1 MPDLGILGLEV
12 ETYIVIFEISS
23 LEFVLFQN
31 FVKKRRRR
39 YLNLGPRIPYLSIFL
54 LEFEND
60 IVILEM
66 GTVKF
71 V

>member
-1 MPDLGILGLEV
+1 MPDLGILGLEI

-23 LEFVLFQN
+23 LDFVLLQN
-31 FVKKRRRR
+31 FVRKRRT
-39 YLNLGPRIPYLSIFL
+39 YLNLGRRIPYLSIFL

>member
-12 ETYIVIFEISS
+12 ETYIVILEISS

-31 FVKKRRRR
+31 FVKKRRK

-66 GTVKF
+66 GTAKF

>member
-12 ETYIVIFEISS
+12 ETYIVIFQISS
-23 LEFVLFQN
+23 LDFVLLQI
-31 FVKKRRRR
+31 FVRKRRR

>member
-31 FVKKRRRR
+31 FVKKRRR

>member
-12 ETYIVIFEISS
+12 ETYIVVFEISS

-31 FVKKRRRR
+31 FVKKRRK

>member
-1 MPDLGILGLEV
+1 MPDLGILGLQV

-31 FVKKRRRR
+31 FVKKRRK

>member
-31 FVKKRRRR
+31 FVKKRRK
-39 YLNLGPRIPYLSIFL
+39 YLNLGPRIRYLSIFL

>member
-31 FVKKRRRR
+31 FVKKRRK

>member
-12 ETYIVIFEISS
+12 ETYIFIFEISS

-31 FVKKRRRR
+31 FVKKRRK